1 MDKNLIIDVVKGSLA
16 EELEIEK
23 GDFLISIDGVRIN
36 DCIEYRYLETS
47 ERLELEIEKKSGES
61 WVFEIEKD
69 MDEPLGILYEN
80 ALMDEVKTC
89 QNKCIF
95 CFVDQLP
102 INMRTSLYLKDD
114 DSRLSFLMG
123 NYLTLTN
130 MTDREID
137 KIIEYGISPIKVSV
151 HTTNPELRKRMLKN
165 KNADRI
171 MSVFEKFRNTN
182 IEIDC
187 QVVLVPGYNDK
198 SELSKTIFDL
208 FDLLPVIRSV
218 AVVPVGITR
227 YRKGLPDIR
236 GLTRDECRENIHL
249 INGLQKEFLKEKG
262 TRFVYLSDEFYI
274 RGEHRLPEYREYED
288 FHVLDNGVGM
298 VRVFEREVDEALK
311 NLRRLKVEKRISI
324 LTGSLA
330 YDFMKEITTKIS
342 KKIDGV
348 VIEVFEIKNDYF
360 GRDVNVSGLIT
371 ATDIISQVK
380 GRLGADVLIP
390 DNMLKKDENVFL
402 DDITLIDLEKEL
414 GVSVKPIEVDG
425 YKFVKE
431 IIGE

>member
-1 MDKNLIIDVVKGSLA
+1 MDKNLIIDVVKGSIA

-36 DCIEYRYLETS
+36 DCIEYRYLETT
-47 ERLELEIEKKSGES
+47 ERLELEIEKKSGET
-61 WVFEIEKD
+61 WIFEIEKE

-102 INMRTSLYLKDD
+102 KNMRTSLYLKDD

-130 MTDREID
+130 MTDREIET
-137 KIIEYGISPIKVSV
+137 IIEYGISPIKVSV

-208 FDLLPVIRSV
+208 YELLPVIRSV
-218 AVVPVGITR
+218 AVVPVGITKH
-227 YRKGLPDIR
+227 RKGLPDIR
-236 GLTRDECRENIHL
+236 GLTRDECRENIQL
-249 INGLQKEFLKEKG
+249 INGMQKKFLQDKG

-274 RGEHRLPEYREYED
+274 RGEHELPDYVEYED

-311 NLRRLKVEKRISI
+311 DLRKLKVEKRISV

-330 YDFMKEITTKIS
+330 YDFMREITTKIS
-342 KKIDGV
+342 KKIDGI

-371 ATDIISQVK
+371 AADIISQVK
-380 GRLGADVLIP
+380 GRLGPEVLIP

-402 DDITLIDLEKEL
+402 DDTALVDLEKEL
-414 GVSVKPIEVDG
+414 GVSVKPIEVNG

>member
-1 MDKNLIIDVVKGSLA
+1 MDKNLIIDIVKGSIA
-16 EELEIEK
+16 EEIEIEK
-23 GDFLISIDGVRIN
+23 GDFLISIDGVKIN

-47 ERLELEIEKKSGES
+47 ENLELEIEKQSGEV
-61 WVFEIEKD
+61 WVFDIDKE
-69 MDEPLGILYEN
+69 MDEPLGIIYEN

-102 INMRTSLYLKDD
+102 KNMRKSLYLKDD

-130 MTDREID
+130 MTDNEID

-151 HTTNPELRKRMLKN
+151 HTTNPELRKKMLKN
-165 KNADRI
+165 KNADKI
-171 MSVFEKFRNTN
+171 MQVFEKFRNSN

-187 QVVLVPGYNDK
+187 QIVLVPGYNDK
-198 SELSKTIFDL
+198 TELSNTVLDL
-208 FDLLPVIRSV
+208 YNIHPVIRSV
-218 AVVPVGITR
+218 AVVPVGITKHR
-227 YRKGLPDIR
+227 QGLSDIR
-236 GLTRDECRENIHL
+236 VLTQDECRDSISL
-249 INGLQKEFLKEKG
+249 INGMQKKFLKEKG

-274 RGEHRLPEYREYED
+274 RGKLDLPDYKEYED

-311 NLRRLKVEKRISI
+311 KIKNLKMEKRFTV
-324 LTGSLA
+324 LTGTLA
-330 YDFMKEITTKIS
+330 YDFMLETSAKICQ
-342 KKIDGV
+342 KIEGV
-348 VIEVFEIKNDYF
+348 VIDVIEINNDYF

-371 ATDIISQVK
+371 ASDIISQVK
-380 GRLGADVLIP
+380 GRLGANVLIP
-390 DNMLKKDENVFL
+390 ENMLKKDENMFL
-402 DDITLIDLEKEL
+402 DDVALIDLEKEL
-414 GVSVKPIEVDG
+414 GVSVKPIEVNG
-425 YKFVKE
+425 YKLVRE

>member
-1 MDKNLIIDVVKGSLA
+1 MDKNLIIDVVKGSIA

-36 DCIEYRYLETS
+36 DCIEYRYLETTES
-47 ERLELEIEKKSGES
+47 LELEIEKKSGEI
-61 WVFEIEKD
+61 WVFDIDKE
-69 MDEPLGILYEN
+69 MDETLGIVYEN

-89 QNKCIF
+89 QNKCVF
-95 CFVDQLP
+95 CFIDQLP
-102 INMRTSLYLKDD
+102 KNMRRSLYLKDD

-130 MTDREID
+130 MTDNEIN

-151 HTTNPELRKRMLKN
+151 HTTNPELRKKMLKN
-165 KNADRI
+165 KNADKI
-171 MSVFEKFRNTN
+171 MQVFDKFRNTN

-187 QVVLVPGYNDK
+187 QIVLVPGYNDK

-208 FDLLPVIRSV
+208 YNIHPVVRSV
-218 AVVPVGITR
+218 AVVPVGITKH
-227 YRKGLPDIR
+227 RKGLPDLR
-236 GLTRDECRENIHL
+236 VVTPDECRENIQ
-249 INGLQKEFLKEKG
+249 IIDGMQKKFLKEKS

-274 RGEHRLPEYREYED
+274 RGKLELPSYNDYED

-298 VRVFEREVDEALK
+298 VRAFEREVDEALK
-311 NLRRLKVEKRISI
+311 KTKNLKMEKKFTV

-330 YDFMKEITTKIS
+330 YDFMTEMAVKIS
-342 KKIDGV
+342 QKIEGI
-348 VIEVFEIKNDYF
+348 VIDVIEIKNDYF
-360 GRDVNVSGLIT
+360 GRDVNVSGLVT
-371 ATDIISQVK
+371 ASDIISQGK
-380 GRLGADVLIP
+380 GKLGANVLIP

-402 DDITLIDLEKEL
+402 DDIELTDLEKEL
-414 GVSVKPIEVDG
+414 GVSVKPVEVNG

>member
-1 MDKNLIIDVVKGSLA
+1 
-16 EELEIEK
+16 
-23 GDFLISIDGVRIN
+23 
-36 DCIEYRYLETS
+36 
-47 ERLELEIEKKSGES
+47 
-61 WVFEIEKD
+61 
-69 MDEPLGILYEN
+69 
-80 ALMDEVKTC
+80 
-89 QNKCIF
+89 
-95 CFVDQLP
+95 
-102 INMRTSLYLKDD
+102 
-114 DSRLSFLMG
+114 
-123 NYLTLTN
+123 
-130 MTDREID
+130 
-137 KIIEYGISPIKVSV
+137 
-151 HTTNPELRKRMLKN
+151 MLKN

-208 FDLLPVIRSV
+208 YELLPVIRSV
-218 AVVPVGITR
+218 AVVPVGITKH
-227 YRKGLPDIR
+227 RKGLPDIR
-236 GLTRDECRENIHL
+236 GLTRDECRENIQL
-249 INGLQKEFLKEKG
+249 INGMQKKFLQDKG

-274 RGEHRLPEYREYED
+274 RGEHELPDYVEYED

-311 NLRRLKVEKRISI
+311 DLRKLKVEKRISV

-330 YDFMKEITTKIS
+330 YDFMREITTKIS
-342 KKIDGV
+342 KKIDGI

-371 ATDIISQVK
+371 AADIISQVK
-380 GRLGADVLIP
+380 GRLGPEVLIP

-402 DDITLIDLEKEL
+402 DDTALVDLEKEL
-414 GVSVKPIEVDG
+414 GVSVKPIEVNG

>member
-1 MDKNLIIDVVKGSLA
+1 
-16 EELEIEK
+16 
-23 GDFLISIDGVRIN
+23 
-36 DCIEYRYLETS
+36 
-47 ERLELEIEKKSGES
+47 
-61 WVFEIEKD
+61 
-69 MDEPLGILYEN
+69 
-80 ALMDEVKTC
+80 
-89 QNKCIF
+89 
-95 CFVDQLP
+95 
-102 INMRTSLYLKDD
+102 MRTSLYLKDD

-130 MTDREID
+130 MTDREIE

-165 KNADRI
+165 KNADKI
-171 MSVFEKFRNTN
+171 MSLFEKFKNTN

-198 SELSKTIFDL
+198 SELSKTISDL
-208 FDLLPVIRSV
+208 YDLLPVIRSV

-227 YRKGLPDIR
+227 HRKGLPDIR
-236 GLTRDECRENIHL
+236 GLTRDECRENIQL
-249 INGLQKEFLKEKG
+249 INEMQKKFLQGKG

-274 RGEHRLPEYREYED
+274 RGQHELPDYGEYED

-311 NLRRLKVEKRISI
+311 NLRKLKIEKRISI

-330 YDFMKEITTKIS
+330 YDFMIDITAKIS
-342 KKIDGV
+342 KKIDGI

-360 GRDVNVSGLIT
+360 GRDVNVSGLVT
-371 ATDIISQVK
+371 ASDIINQVK
-380 GRLGADVLIP
+380 GRLGSEVLIP
-390 DNMLKKDENVFL
+390 DNMLKKDESVFL
-402 DDITLIDLEKEL
+402 DDITLVDLEKEL
-414 GVSVKPIEVDG
+414 GVLVKPIEVSG

>member
-1 MDKNLIIDVVKGSLA
+1 MDKNLIIDIVKGSIA
-16 EELEIEK
+16 EELDIEK
-23 GDFLISIDGVRIN
+23 GDFLISIDGTRIN
-36 DCIEYRYLETS
+36 DCIEYRYLETA
-47 ERLELEIEKKSGES
+47 ERLELEIEKKSGEA
-61 WVFEIEKD
+61 WVLDIDKD
-69 MDEPLGILYEN
+69 MDEPLGIVYEN

-95 CFVDQLP
+95 CFIDQLP
-102 INMRTSLYLKDD
+102 KNMRTSLYLKDD

-130 MTDREID
+130 MTDREIE

-171 MSVFEKFRNTN
+171 MSVFAKFRNTN

-187 QVVLVPGYNDK
+187 QIVLVPGYNDK
-198 SELSKTIFDL
+198 SELSKTIHDL
-208 FDLLPVIRSV
+208 YDMHPVIRSV

-227 YRKGLPDIR
+227 HRKGLPDIR

-249 INGLQKEFLKEKG
+249 INGMQKKFLKEKR

-274 RGEHRLPEYREYED
+274 RGEHALPDYREYED
-288 FHVLDNGVGM
+288 FQVLDNGVGM
-298 VRVFEREVDEALK
+298 VRVFEREVDEAIK
-311 NLRRLKVEKRISI
+311 KVKSIKIEKKYTV

-330 YDFMKEITTKIS
+330 YDFMREISAKICRRI
-342 KKIDGV
+342 KGV
-348 VIEVFEIKNDYF
+348 ELDVVEIKNDYF
-360 GRDVNVSGLIT
+360 GLDVNVSGLIT

-380 GRLGADVLIP
+380 GRLVADVLIP

-402 DDITLIDLEKEL
+402 DNTTLLDLEKEL
-414 GVSVKPIEVDG
+414 GVSVKPIEVNG

>member
-1 MDKNLIIDVVKGSLA
+1 MDKNLIIDVVKGSIA

-36 DCIEYRYLETS
+36 DCIEYRYLETI
-47 ERLELEIEKKSGES
+47 ERLELEIEKKSGEA
-61 WVFEIEKD
+61 WVFEIEKE
-69 MDEPLGILYEN
+69 MDEPLGIIYEN

-89 QNKCIF
+89 LNKCIF

-102 INMRTSLYLKDD
+102 KNMRTSLYLKDD

-130 MTDREID
+130 MTDREIE

-165 KNADRI
+165 KNADKI
-171 MSVFEKFRNTN
+171 MSLFEKFKNTN

-198 SELSKTIFDL
+198 SELSKTISDL
-208 FDLLPVIRSV
+208 YDLLPVIRSV

-227 YRKGLPDIR
+227 HRKGLPDIR
-236 GLTRDECRENIHL
+236 GLTRDECRENIQL
-249 INGLQKEFLKEKG
+249 INEMQKKFLQGKG

-274 RGEHRLPEYREYED
+274 RGQHELPDYGEYED

-311 NLRRLKVEKRISI
+311 NLRKLKIEKRISI

-330 YDFMKEITTKIS
+330 YDFMIDITAKIS
-342 KKIDGV
+342 KKIDGI

-360 GRDVNVSGLIT
+360 GRDVNVSGLVT
-371 ATDIISQVK
+371 ASDIINQVK
-380 GRLGADVLIP
+380 GRLGSEVLIP
-390 DNMLKKDENVFL
+390 DNMLKKDESVFL
-402 DDITLIDLEKEL
+402 DDITLVDLEKEL
-414 GVSVKPIEVDG
+414 GVLVKPIEVSG